1 MMPVIP
7 HFASESLKLLGV
19 EKKYE
24 WPIIEKKLLVN
35 DTINYV
41 IQINGRKRSLIK
53 TNPNITEENL
63 LKLVKKDENIN
74 KYLSNKNIKKRY
86 LYLIN

>member
-1 MMPVIP
+1 M
-7 HFASESLKLLGV
+7 
-19 EKKYE
+19 
-24 WPIIEKKLLVN
+24 
-35 DTINYV
+35 

-74 KYLSNKNIKKRY
+74 KYLSNKNIKKKIFVPNK
-86 LYLIN
+86 LINIII